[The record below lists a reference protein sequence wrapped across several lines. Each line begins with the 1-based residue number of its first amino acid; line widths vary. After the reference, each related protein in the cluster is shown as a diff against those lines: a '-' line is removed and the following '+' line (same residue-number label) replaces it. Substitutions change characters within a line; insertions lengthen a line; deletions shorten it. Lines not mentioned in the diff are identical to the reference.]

1 MRGMA
6 DFDTCW
12 SIRVYYEDTDAGGV
26 VFYANYLKFFE
37 RARTE
42 WLRSLGIEQ
51 LELARH
57 TGMIFIVRATAL
69 DYLAPARLDDHLTV
83 KSRIER
89 IGGASVDFHQEAW
102 RDAPDGSSEL
112 LVRGSIKIGCV
123 GADTLRPG
131 KIPMNVRLA
140 MQSAAKVATA
150 AAGEP
155 ARPAAA

>member
-51 LELARH
+51 LALARE
-57 TGMIFIVRATAL
+57 TGMIFIVRATSL
-69 DYLAPARLDDHLTV
+69 DYLAPARLDDLLTI

-89 IGGASVDFHQEAW
+89 VGGASVDFHQEAW
-102 RDAPDGSSEL
+102 RDATDGSSEL

-123 GADTLRPG
+123 AASTLRPG
-131 KIPMNVRLA
+131 KMPANVRLA
-140 MQSAAKVATA
+140 MLSAA

-155 ARPAAA
+155 PRSAAA